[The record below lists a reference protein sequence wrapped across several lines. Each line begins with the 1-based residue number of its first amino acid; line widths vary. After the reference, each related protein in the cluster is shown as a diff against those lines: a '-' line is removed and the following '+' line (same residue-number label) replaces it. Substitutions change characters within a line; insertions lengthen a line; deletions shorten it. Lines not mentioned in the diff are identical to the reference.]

1 MVKGNNSFFPQKGV
15 LGLCGKV
22 VIVRELQGWSM
33 LDGKSTSLV
42 TVGVQLAALVISRIE
57 NVSQVRPKTLS
68 HQCGNG
74 NLTAVEKS
82 RQSIVQTWTLQSV
95 SLPPSLCEVWDSRFF
110 PHQAQCL
117 KNSCRT
123 RTHAHTQK
131 FSSSSMISH
140 TTHFSGART
149 TSAVSWRLM

>member
-1 MVKGNNSFFPQKGV
+1 
-15 LGLCGKV
+15 
-22 VIVRELQGWSM
+22 M

-74 NLTAVEKS
+74 NLTAVEKITPVHCS
-82 RQSIVQTWTLQSV
+82 DLNSTVCLSASLTLWSLGQSIFL
-95 SLPPSLCEVWDSRFF
+95 
-110 PHQAQCL
+110 HQAQCL

-140 TTHFSGART
+140 TTHFSGACT
-149 TSAVSWRLM
+149 TSAVSWRLMLKFVCTKILEGR

>member
-82 RQSIVQTWTLQSV
+82 RQSIVQT
-95 SLPPSLCEVWDSRFF
+95 
-110 PHQAQCL
+110 
-117 KNSCRT
+117 
-123 RTHAHTQK
+123 
-131 FSSSSMISH
+131 
-140 TTHFSGART
+140 
-149 TSAVSWRLM
+149 